1 MHDVEIPTEALLVI
15 ELVAGAIRDE
25 LGDEIDAYPGHSAP
39 EQADPINRAFQATVL
54 TLMEAN
60 HIPGDSPAAAVSRA
74 LRRVA
79 ERRLAADGFD
89 ARQSRLLIEGEPG
102 SPDDWLT
109 FLILSSRTQVED
121 ALKADE
127 TGHA

>member
-1 MHDVEIPTEALLVI
+1 MPDDDVPPEALIVI

-25 LGDEIDAYPGHSAP
+25 LGDEIDAYPGHASP

-54 TLMEAN
+54 SLLGADLA
-60 HIPGDSPAAAVSRA
+60 PGDSPAAAVSRA

-89 ARQSRLLIEGEPG
+89 ASPGPAPARRGAGQS
-102 SPDDWLT
+102 
-109 FLILSSRTQVED
+109 
-121 ALKADE
+121 
-127 TGHA
+127 